1 MFTRFKIG
9 DILEQC
15 VEAIQVLN
23 ESYPTIHITYY
34 IAIWPIYKNLKLID
48 GVLLHVE
55 ARHILLL
62 LNNIDFM

>member
-1 MFTRFKIG
+1 M
-9 DILEQC
+9 
-15 VEAIQVLN
+15 LN

-34 IAIWPIYKNLKLID
+34 IVIWPIYKNLKLID

>member
-1 MFTRFKIG
+1 M
-9 DILEQC
+9 
-15 VEAIQVLN
+15 LN
-23 ESYPTIHITYY
+23 ESYPIIHITYY
-34 IAIWPIYKNLKLID
+34 IVIWPIYKNLKLID